1 VADPKAPNPHVK
13 LTPVDFD
20 PFAEPS
26 TDVVLPLTD
35 QQAEVWAAA
44 QMGPSASCSFNQ
56 CLAVTLRGALHEGAL
71 GEAFSRLVE
80 RHEALRARFDAY
92 GGGQTVV
99 SRIASTLPGRDLS
112 SLPAEARQLEVAT
125 ILARE
130 AERPFDLAN
139 GPLFRAQLVRTAVD
153 EHVLVFTAHHIV
165 FDGWSSGVLLRDLG
179 ALYSALRDG
188 AAPALPPVS
197 SYRHYVRQAAASDAK
212 ARQRA
217 AEDYWA
223 GRFADGVP
231 VVELPSD
238 RPRPT
243 VMSYRGGQESASLPA
258 EFQGELRKL
267 GAKHGCTLYVTLL
280 AAFQVLVSRLTG
292 QTDIVTGIPL
302 AGQTQLENGDLVGHC
317 VHTLPLRAAVDLG
330 RPFVDLLK
338 SARAL
343 LLATHENQATTFGT
357 LVRRLALPRDPS
369 RTPLVGIVF
378 NVDKL
383 GAPPAFA
390 GLGVEV
396 GYPDKRY
403 VNFDLNLNVMETSA
417 GLALDCTYNA
427 DLFDPATIRRWL
439 GHYRVLL
446 ESLVVGG
453 SKAAAE
459 VPVGRLAILTREERQ
474 SLVRGAERRYEA
486 AETLHERFERQAA
499 ASPDAVA
506 VTCEGATL
514 TYGELNRR
522 ANRLAH
528 RLRRRG
534 VGPESLVGLNLER
547 SLDLVVGVLGI
558 LKAGAAYLPLDPDYP
573 KERLAFMVEDAGARV
588 VVARR
593 ADTVAAERTGEV
605 VYVDDEEAAREDDAP
620 SGATPASL
628 AYVIYTSGSTGKPKG
643 CEVTHGNVIR
653 LFDATDHW
661 FGFDQRDVWTLFHSF
676 AFDFSVWEL
685 WGALLHGGRLVIVPY
700 LVSRSPESF
709 LEVLAQERVTVLNQ
723 TPSAFRQLVQADG
736 ARASTPVA
744 LALRY
749 VIFGGEALDLQ
760 SLRPWIERR
769 GDDRPQ
775 LVNMYGITETTVHV
789 TYRRIERADV
799 EGGAGSVIGVPIPD
813 LCIRVLDPQ
822 GEPVPI
828 GVPGEMYVGGGGV
841 ARGYLNR
848 PELTAARF
856 VRDSFSEDAG
866 ARLYRSGDLARR
878 LPNGDLE
885 YLGRIDHQVKIR
897 GFRVELGEIEAA
909 LSQQPEV
916 REVVVI
922 VREEGG
928 DRRLVA
934 YVVGSAQGDDLAG
947 ELRARLRRLLPEYMV
962 PSAFVLLD
970 RLPLNQNGKV
980 DKKALPAPGAPG
992 GSGRDRV
999 PPRGPVEEAVA
1010 AVWKEVLGLESVSV
1024 HDNFFDLG
1032 GHSMLAARLLGRLHE
1047 AFAVDVP
1054 LRSLFQR
1061 PTVAGLADVIQAL
1074 QWIDES
1080 GRATTTGTRE
1090 EVEI

>member
-1 VADPKAPNPHVK
+1 
-13 LTPVDFD
+13 
-20 PFAEPS
+20 
-26 TDVVLPLTD
+26 
-35 QQAEVWAAA
+35 
-44 QMGPSASCSFNQ
+44 
-56 CLAVTLRGALHEGAL
+56 
-71 GEAFSRLVE
+71 
-80 RHEALRARFDAY
+80 
-92 GGGQTVV
+92 
-99 SRIASTLPGRDLS
+99 
-112 SLPAEARQLEVAT
+112 
-125 ILARE
+125 
-130 AERPFDLAN
+130 
-139 GPLFRAQLVRTAVD
+139 
-153 EHVLVFTAHHIV
+153 
-165 FDGWSSGVLLRDLG
+165 
-179 ALYSALRDG
+179 
-188 AAPALPPVS
+188 
-197 SYRHYVRQAAASDAK
+197 
-212 ARQRA
+212 
-217 AEDYWA
+217 
-223 GRFADGVP
+223 
-231 VVELPSD
+231 
-238 RPRPT
+238 
-243 VMSYRGGQESASLPA
+243 MSYRGGQQSASLPA

-292 QTDIVTGIPL
+292 QADIVTGLPL
-302 AGQTQLENGDLVGHC
+302 AGQAQLANGELVAHC

-338 SARAL
+338 ATRSL
-343 LLATHENQATTFGT
+343 LLAAHENQATTFGT

-383 GAPPAFA
+383 GPAPEFA

-396 GYPDKRY
+396 GYPDKSF
-403 VNFDLNLNVMETSA
+403 VNFDLNLNVMDTGA
-417 GLALDCTYNA
+417 GLALDCSYNA
-427 DLFDPATIRRWL
+427 DLFDSATIRRWL

-446 ESLVVGG
+446 ESLVSGG
-453 SKAAAE
+453 VQGAAE
-459 VPVGRLAILTREERQ
+459 MKVGRLPILTREERLA
-474 SLVRGAERRYEA
+474 LVRGAERPYQAE
-486 AETLHERFERQAA
+486 ETLHARFERQAA
-499 ASPDAVA
+499 ASPDAIA
-506 VTCEGATL
+506 VTYAGASL
-514 TYGELNRR
+514 TYAELNRR

-528 RLRRRG
+528 RLRARG
-534 VGPESLVGLNLER
+534 VGPESLVGLSLER
-547 SLDLVVGVLGI
+547 SLDVVVGILGI
-558 LKAGAAYLPLDPDYP
+558 LKAGGAYLPLDPDYP
-573 KERLAFMVEDAGARV
+573 KDRLAFMVDDAGVRV
-588 VVARR
+588 LVAKRGDALATEARR
-593 ADTVAAERTGEV
+593 EV
-605 VYVDDEEAAREDDAP
+605 VYVDDDEAAPEDDPA

-643 CEVTHGNVIR
+643 CQVTHGNVTR

-661 FGFDQRDVWTLFHSF
+661 FGFDERDVWTLFHSF

-685 WGALLHGGRLVIVPY
+685 WGALLHGGRLVVVPY
-700 LVSRSPESF
+700 LVSRSPERF

-736 ARASTPVA
+736 ARGSAPVG

-789 TYRRIERADV
+789 SYRRIEREDV

-813 LCIRVLDPQ
+813 LCIRVLDAQ

-828 GVPGEMYVGGGGV
+828 GVPGEMYVGGAGV

-848 PELTAARF
+848 AELTAARF
-856 VRDSFSEDAG
+856 VRDAFSEDAG

-878 LPNGDLE
+878 LENGDLE

-916 REVVVI
+916 REAVVV
-922 VREEGG
+922 VRDEAGG

-934 YVVGSAQGDDLAG
+934 YVVGSAEASDLGG
-947 ELRARLRRLLPEYMV
+947 ELRVRLRQLLPEYMV

-992 GSGRDRV
+992 GSARDRV

-1032 GHSMLAARLLGRLHE
+1032 GHSMLAARLLGRLHD

-1054 LRSLFQR
+1054 LRSLFQQ

-1074 QWIDES
+1074 QWIDQS